1 MARLSK
7 HGCEIGRIHFL
18 TKTAAYMSD
27 GSILQNDGGG
37 WRLAYT
43 VKPGHTPADV
53 YARRLELQQQ
63 ADRDYPAA
71 AAYRRELHRLAGM
84 SVRWKLHEA
93 VRLMPG
99 DPDGVWSES
108 CDGWGVRAAASVGE
122 VVELCRL
129 FRAKRAEWLA
139 ANPAGVAA

>member
-7 HGCEIGRIHFL
+7 HGREIGRIHML
-18 TKTAAYMSD
+18 TRTGAYMSD
-27 GSILQNDGGG
+27 GSILINDGNG
-37 WRLAYT
+37 WRVGFTIKGANVIDAYQ
-43 VKPGHTPADV
+43 
-53 YARRLELQQQ
+53 RMLEAQQQ

-93 VRLMPG
+93 VRLVPG
-99 DPDGVWSES
+99 DPDGVWTEA
-108 CDGWGVRAAASVGE
+108 CNGWGVRATASVDE

-129 FRAKRAEWLA
+129 FRAKRAEWMA
-139 ANPAGVAA
+139 ANPGRVAA